1 MDRWI
6 VSFVS
11 SVFLFL
17 FSFFVCFFNI
27 GLVIKENCTLLEEEI
42 PVCKRITK
50 KFSSLKEKK
59 KSLISRLLKI
69 NHFILKILFVIVI
82 FFFQF
87 MEAHQFQSPNRNWEW
102 LQPASVCTGPRG
114 WNNLS
119 TPPLASP
126 SSFFSLDATSSGIHP
141 NFCKAR
147 FCNSRDPDICVFST
161 HHTCH
166 HELSLPV
173 YFLSEPVS
181 WKFLSAGAGLVN
193 CWPLALRTGLVHPRS
208 PTVLW

>member
-102 LQPASVCTGPRG
+102 LQPASVCTGP
-114 WNNLS
+114 
-119 TPPLASP
+119 PPIASAQQP
-126 SSFFSLDATSSGIHP
+126 EWSFGNRNQI
-141 NFCKAR
+141 
-147 FCNSRDPDICVFST
+147 V
-161 HHTCH
+161 
-166 HELSLPV
+166 SLPW
-173 YFLSEPVS
+173 L
-181 WKFLSAGAGLVN
+181 KKKKK
-193 CWPLALRTGLVHPRS
+193 CPRAS
-208 PTVLW
+208 HCP